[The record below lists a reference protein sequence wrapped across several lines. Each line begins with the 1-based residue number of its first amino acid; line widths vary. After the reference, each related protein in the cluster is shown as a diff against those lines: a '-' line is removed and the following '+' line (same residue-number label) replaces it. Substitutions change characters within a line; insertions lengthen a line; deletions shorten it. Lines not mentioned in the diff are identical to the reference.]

1 MKNVNI
7 LENGYST
14 DKSHIQNKNKVV
26 LFDLDGTLID
36 SAQDITDA
44 MNKMLSNRGFD
55 KITIEE
61 MRSFLGAHAKEIV
74 RLSIKKEIPDSELDD
89 CLIEYTNNYIG
100 SGYPKT
106 KPFDNIPEVL
116 AVIKERGFRF
126 GAVSNKP
133 VEELVQLQSLFESL
147 GIEEVL
153 GLSGEIPPKPN
164 PYGARLIMEKLG
176 GTEDTTYFVGDGE
189 TDVMTAINANM
200 NCVAVLWGNRNQ
212 EFLEKYGAT
221 VFAKK
226 PTDLLD
232 IIK

>member
-1 MKNVNI
+1 MNNVNK
-7 LENGYST
+7 L
-14 DKSHIQNKNKVV
+14 KNKVV
-26 LFDLDGTLID
+26 LFDLDGTIID
-36 SAQDITDA
+36 SVLDITDA
-44 MNKMLSNRGFD
+44 MNKMLLNHGYNE
-55 KITIEE
+55 ITIAE
-61 MRSFLGAHAKEIV
+61 MQSFLGAHAKEIV
-74 RLSIKKEIPDSELDD
+74 RLSIKKEIPDSELEK
-89 CLIEYTNNYIG
+89 CLEEYQKNYIG

-106 KPFDNIPEVL
+106 MPFDQIPEVL
-116 AVIKERGFRF
+116 ATIKERGYKF

-133 VEELVQLQSLFESL
+133 VEELTPLKDLFDRL
-147 GIEEVL
+147 GLEEVL
-153 GLSGEIPPKPN
+153 GLSSEVPPKPN